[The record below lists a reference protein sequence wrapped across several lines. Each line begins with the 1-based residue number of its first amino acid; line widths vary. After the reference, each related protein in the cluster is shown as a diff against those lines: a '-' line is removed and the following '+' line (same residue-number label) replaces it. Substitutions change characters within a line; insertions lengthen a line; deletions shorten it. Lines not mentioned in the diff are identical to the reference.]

1 MGIRGSLSVLVTACV
16 LLSMVSVMPPV
27 VSTSPKI
34 IYVDGG
40 NEGFEDGTQEHPYNT
55 IQEGIDA
62 ASPGDTVLVAAGV
75 YHEHIIMKSGV
86 TIKGAGAEVTTIDG
100 GGSGKV
106 VTGAD
111 DSTLTGFTIT
121 GGSGHGDSGIF
132 CSGASPTIINNIITN
147 NRFGIVA
154 INDSNPKIVRN
165 FIFKNSAAIYIN
177 RNSSLLIVNNVIA
190 RNGGGI
196 FIDHGSSPIITNNT
210 IVYNEYSFALLNYYF
225 AGSPTI
231 TNNIIT
237 NNLIG
242 VGVVYLARPIVSY
255 NDIWSNSI
263 DYWGYGVENV
273 KPRPSDYP
281 ISFDPSYDNIEWFN
295 NISADPMF
303 VDPANNDFR
312 LREGS
317 PCIDAG
323 TNDAPGLP
331 ETDFDGNPRVADG
344 DGDGVARVDIGA
356 FEYVSAV
363 IPATVDIDPDTL
375 NLGSGG
381 KWITCYIEL
390 PEGYDVADID
400 VSTVLLEGEVQ
411 AEARPTKIGDYDD
424 DGIPDLMIKFNRS
437 DVQELVEVGDEVELV
452 VSGKCDGVPFS
463 GSDSIRVINRGR
475 G

>member
-1 MGIRGSLSVLVTACV
+1 
-16 LLSMVSVMPPV
+16 
-27 VSTSPKI
+27 
-34 IYVDGG
+34 
-40 NEGFEDGTQEHPYNT
+40 
-55 IQEGIDA
+55 
-62 ASPGDTVLVAAGV
+62 
-75 YHEHIIMKSGV
+75 MKPGV

-111 DSTLTGFTIT
+111 DSTITGFTIT
-121 GGSGHGDSGIF
+121 GGGGGYLDSGVF
-132 CSGASPTIINNIITN
+132 CSGTSPTVINNVITK

-154 INDSNPKIVRN
+154 VDNSNPKIIRN
-165 FIFKNSAAIYIN
+165 SISKNSAAVYIK
-177 RNSSLLIVNNVIA
+177 RNSSLLIANNVIA

-196 FIDHGSSPIITNNT
+196 FIDDGSSPIITNNT

-225 AGSPTI
+225 AGSPAI

-255 NDIWSNSI
+255 NDIWGNSI
-263 DYWGYGVENV
+263 DYWGYCVENI

-281 ISFDPSYDNIEWFN
+281 ISFDPSYDNIKWFN

-303 VDPANNDFR
+303 VDPANDDFR

-323 TNDAPGLP
+323 TNNAPGLP

-356 FEYVSAV
+356 FERGSAV

-375 NLGSGG
+375 NLRSGG

-400 VSTVLLEGEVQ
+400 VSTVLLEDEVR
-411 AEARPTKIGDYDD
+411 AEARPTKVGDYDD
-424 DGIPDLMIKFNRS
+424 DGIPDLMVKFNRS
-437 DVQELVEVGDEVELV
+437 DVQELVEAGDEVELV
-452 VSGKCDGVPFS
+452 VSGRCGEVPFR
-463 GSDSIRVINRGR
+463 GSNTIRVIDRGR